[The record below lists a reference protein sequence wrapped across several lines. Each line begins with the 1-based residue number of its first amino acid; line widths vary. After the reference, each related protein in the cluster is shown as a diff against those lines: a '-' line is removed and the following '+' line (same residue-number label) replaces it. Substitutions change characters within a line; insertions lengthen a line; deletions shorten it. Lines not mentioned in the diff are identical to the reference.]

1 MPYLGAEKS
10 AGKGYL
16 ESYNKLR
23 HRIVPIVSAP
33 QPSSGNPQVLTP
45 TTSKIKPSSLVYWT
59 RFLLAIVAGFANTFL
74 HIGQT
79 TLGDLALIAGIAVA
93 LGFYALSILIVRHVF
108 HLGEIELKGKR
119 RDITLGGGTFIVV
132 WVMVSVVLNTL
143 WGH

>member
-1 MPYLGAEKS
+1 VA
-10 AGKGYL
+10 
-16 ESYNKLR
+16 
-23 HRIVPIVSAP
+23 IVSAP
-33 QPSSGNPQVLTP
+33 QPGSVTPQALTP
-45 TTSKIKPSSLVYWT
+45 TTSRIKPSSLVYWT

-93 LGFYALSILIVRHVF
+93 LGFYAISILIVRHVF
-108 HLGEIELKGKR
+108 HLGEIELKGTR

>member
-1 MPYLGAEKS
+1 M
-10 AGKGYL
+10 
-16 ESYNKLR
+16 
-23 HRIVPIVSAP
+23 
-33 QPSSGNPQVLTP
+33 
-45 TTSKIKPSSLVYWT
+45 
-59 RFLLAIVAGFANTFL
+59 LAIVAGFANNYL

-108 HLGEIELKGKR
+108 HLGETELKGKR

>member
-1 MPYLGAEKS
+1 VA
-10 AGKGYL
+10 
-16 ESYNKLR
+16 
-23 HRIVPIVSAP
+23 IVSAP
-33 QPSSGNPQVLTP
+33 QPGSGNPQVLTP
-45 TTSKIKPSSLVYWT
+45 TTSRIKPSSLVYWT

-93 LGFYALSILIVRHVF
+93 FGFYALSILIVRHVF

-143 WGH
+143 WGR